1 MMFLKRAAAIAGIA
15 LCLAASHAS
24 AQESPAFEWKHLN
37 VYIGT
42 TTGGGYDAYA
52 RLLSRHIGRH
62 LPGKPSP
69 TPINRPG
76 AGGLALMNQVYASGA
91 KDGTDLAVVAPGFV
105 LDHVFYGD
113 QSKAM
118 FDPVKFNWIGN
129 MAQDPSVFVAWK
141 SKGYNLADIL
151 AGKEMTVGMPGPGGG
166 PWFYSRALNAL
177 FGAKLKVVSGYP
189 GVAEVL
195 MAIENGELDGVAG
208 TTWSGLKAT
217 KGHWFSSNSAEVLLA
232 YTKQRLPDLPDVPAV
247 SEIIKNDETRSILDV
262 ISGLE
267 AMNRP
272 VFSPPAIPP
281 ARVATLRKAFDE
293 TAADPEFLA
302 DAKKLA
308 LPIAASSGAQ
318 VQELVGRIAAPPEA
332 IVKRLRDI
340 YRE

>member
-1 MMFLKRAAAIAGIA
+1 MMLIKRAAAVAGIV
-15 LCLAASHAS
+15 LSFAASAC
-24 AQESPAFEWKHLN
+24 AQESPAYEWKHLN

-42 TTGGGYDAYA
+42 TTGGGFDAYA
-52 RLLSRHIGRH
+52 RLLARHIGRH

-76 AGGLALMNQVYASGA
+76 AGGIALMNQIYATGA
-91 KDGTDLAVVAPGFV
+91 KDGTDIAVVAPGFV
-105 LDHVFYGD
+105 IDHVLYGD
-113 QSKAM
+113 QSKAV

-141 SKGYNLADIL
+141 WKGFKLADIL

-177 FGAKLKVVSGYP
+177 FGAKLRVVSGYP

-195 MAIENGELDGVAG
+195 LAIEKGELDGVAG

-217 KGHWFSSNSAEVLLA
+217 KGHWFSSDSAEVLLA
-232 YTKQRLPDLPDVPAV
+232 YSKQRLPDLPEVPAV
-247 SEIIKNDETRSILDV
+247 AEIIKSEETRSILDV

-272 VFSPPAIPP
+272 VFSPPGIA
-281 ARVATLRKAFDE
+281 ADRVAALRKAFDE

-302 DAKKLA
+302 DAKRML
-308 LPIAASSGAQ
+308 LPIAATSGAQ
-318 VQELVGRIAAPPEA
+318 VQEIVGRIAAPPDA
-332 IVKRLRDI
+332 VVKRLREI